1 MANRKVSK
9 QRYLWFEQIMAIIA
23 TINLG
28 LVFFDLSYVPWRN
41 FYYRN
46 LRQITQL
53 YDGIKGIE
61 PHRET
66 EKYLQVVAGLEQQVS
81 KTGLQSPE
89 VAKQLEE
96 IRRLSDE
103 MIETNPFAGA
113 NKSGTLERIKN
124 RFRQQTNEESAKKA
138 FRTFWSQEYLS
149 KKGWNQEIN
158 FFNKEIQPLIAV
170 NYFRHIGE
178 DGDFI
183 DLFWIIDLPFIVFFG
198 VELAARGFLIKRS
211 HNGFSWLDAILWR
224 PYDLLLLLPFWRV
237 LRVIPVLVR
246 LDQAQLINLNH
257 IRQQIHRG
265 IIGNFAEELTEIVV
279 VRVINKIQV
288 SLKQG
293 ELIRWFT
300 QKENLRP
307 YIHVNNVNEVEAI
320 SAIFVKTIIYQVLPK
335 VQPEI
340 ISLLQHN
347 IESALKQSPL
357 YSNLQLLPGVGQMQ
371 NQLSNQIAT
380 QVATNLYSAIVSAVE
395 DPVSAELSSELVQ
408 SFSDAL
414 GGAMQKQHVTSELQE
429 LLSDLLEEV
438 KLNYVQSFSQE
449 DMEQILEQTRQLRK
463 EATIQT
469 VNSSVNIL
477 PSQKK

>member
-288 SLKQG
+288 SLKQFM
-293 ELIRWFT
+293 LT
-300 QKENLRP
+300 TSMK
-307 YIHVNNVNEVEAI
+307 
-320 SAIFVKTIIYQVLPK
+320 SK
-335 VQPEI
+335 
-340 ISLLQHN
+340 LL
-347 IESALKQSPL
+347 ARFL
-357 YSNLQLLPGVGQMQ
+357 
-371 NQLSNQIAT
+371 
-380 QVATNLYSAIVSAVE
+380 
-395 DPVSAELSSELVQ
+395 
-408 SFSDAL
+408 
-414 GGAMQKQHVTSELQE
+414 
-429 LLSDLLEEV
+429 
-438 KLNYVQSFSQE
+438 
-449 DMEQILEQTRQLRK
+449 
-463 EATIQT
+463 
-469 VNSSVNIL
+469 
-477 PSQKK
+477 